1 MYTVLQ
7 GAVDKLNNV
16 VQEGLTAIRA
26 VKAFVRGEY
35 EVEKFQQVNTLLMD
49 TSQTTFHY
57 AVLNLPAFQL
67 TMYVAVVLIM
77 WFGGNMVLSA
87 QLQVG
92 DLTGFLSYV
101 FQVMNSMMM
110 ISNVFL
116 LLTRSLASARRISEV
131 LQEEVELA
139 SPQDAVRVIPDGRI
153 DFENVSFQYSSKA
166 QESALSNVTLHI
178 KAGQT
183 VGILGGTARPR
194 AAWCS

>member
-1 MYTVLQ
+1 
-7 GAVDKLNNV
+7 
-16 VQEGLTAIRA
+16 
-26 VKAFVRGEY
+26 
-35 EVEKFQQVNTLLMD
+35 MD

-101 FQVMNSMMM
+101 FQVMNSLMM

-116 LLTRSLASARRISEV
+116 LLTRSLASARRIGEV
-131 LQEEVELA
+131 LEEAPDLA
-139 SPQDAVRVIPDGRI
+139 SPAGAVRVIPDGSI
-153 DFENVSFQYSSKA
+153 DF
-166 QESALSNVTLHI
+166 
-178 KAGQT
+178 
-183 VGILGGTARPR
+183 
-194 AAWCS
+194 

>member
-1 MYTVLQ
+1 
-7 GAVDKLNNV
+7 
-16 VQEGLTAIRA
+16 
-26 VKAFVRGEY
+26 
-35 EVEKFQQVNTLLMD
+35 MD

-139 SPQDAVRVIPDGRI
+139 SRRTLSGSSRTAASTLKMSAFNTAARRRRAPSPTSRCISKRGRRWG
-153 DFENVSFQYSSKA
+153 FWA
-166 QESALSNVTLHI
+166 AP
-178 KAGQT
+178 
-183 VGILGGTARPR
+183 ARPR

>member
-1 MYTVLQ
+1 M
-7 GAVDKLNNV
+7 DKLNNV

-116 LLTRSLASARRISEV
+116 LLTRSLASRPPHQRGA
-131 LQEEVELA
+131 
-139 SPQDAVRVIPDGRI
+139 
-153 DFENVSFQYSSKA
+153 
-166 QESALSNVTLHI
+166 
-178 KAGQT
+178 AG
-183 VGILGGTARPR
+183 GGGA
-194 AAWCS
+194 

>member
-1 MYTVLQ
+1 M
-7 GAVDKLNNV
+7 DKLNNV

-77 WFGGNMVLSA
+77 WFGGNMVLSS

-131 LQEEVELA
+131 LQEQVELA
-139 SPQDAVRVIPDGRI
+139 SPQDAVRVIPDGQRR
-153 DFENVSFQYSSKA
+153 
-166 QESALSNVTLHI
+166 L
-178 KAGQT
+178 
-183 VGILGGTARPR
+183 
-194 AAWCS
+194 